1 MVVEGNFPGTESADF
16 EIVAAVVELE
26 SAVVEI
32 VTVVGVG
39 IGPDPGN
46 VGVEVGP
53 GNVGVGVANVRVRV
67 DTVVKRYIEDA
78 GTATV
83 AEFVVGMVVIAGT
96 QFVD

>member
-1 MVVEGNFPGTESADF
+1 MEGNFPSTESADF

-39 IGPDPGN
+39 IGPD
-46 VGVEVGP
+46 P

-96 QFVD
+96 QFVDY